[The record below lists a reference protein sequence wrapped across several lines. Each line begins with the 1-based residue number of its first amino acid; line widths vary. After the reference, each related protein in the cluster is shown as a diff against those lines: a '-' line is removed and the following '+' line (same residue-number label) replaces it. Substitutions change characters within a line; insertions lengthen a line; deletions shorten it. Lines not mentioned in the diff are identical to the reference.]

1 MKNIYELS
9 SDTLWNEIND
19 DFEESGGAYRLFCKR
34 GENIIPIQRLLG
46 TDPSGILYI
55 GSAISYLDRVI
66 DLKKT
71 IDPKYKS
78 TPHIG
83 GRRYNKNPRIAQRF
97 PYVSLFI
104 ELIGDK
110 NPESKEKGLLDAYFL
125 KFGEVPP
132 LNANG

>member
-1 MKNIYELS
+1 MISIYKLS
-9 SDTLWNEIND
+9 SDTLWDDINT
-19 DFEESGGAYRLFCKR
+19 DFKESGGAYRLFCKR
-34 GENIIPIQRLLG
+34 EMQVVSIHRLLEIDTTG
-46 TDPSGILYI
+46 TLYI
-55 GSAISYLDRVI
+55 GSALSYLDRVI
-66 DLKKT
+66 GLKKT

-78 TPHIG
+78 EPHIG

-97 PYVSLFI
+97 PYISLFI